1 MKGDDWNDRLSI
13 AQRKAID
20 NALRVRRKRM
30 GFFRRMSV
38 DYPWAVLFFGL
49 LAIATA
55 FSAVVRYELV
65 ETVLTWVES

>member
-1 MKGDDWNDRLSI
+1 MQGDDWNDRLSI

-49 LAIATA
+49 LAIVTA
-55 FSAVVRYELV
+55 ICAIRRYEVV